1 MAERIQKVL
10 ARAGYGS
17 RRQLETWIEQ
27 GKVTVNGVAAS
38 LGDQLKEGDT
48 VKLDGKPCSP
58 KRLWQQPQ
66 QVLLYHKPVGEVCTR
81 NDPEG
86 RRTIF
91 QSLPAPEQG
100 RWVSVGRLDLN
111 TSGLIILTTDG
122 ELANQLMHPSNQ
134 MDREYAVRV
143 LGEVT
148 PEMMQQL
155 RDGVMLEDG
164 EAKFAD
170 IQESGG
176 EGANHWYH
184 VVIQE
189 GRNREVRRLWE
200 AIGVQV
206 SRLMR
211 LRYGPVIMPNKLKPG
226 RWMALEGKDLDNLYE
241 EAGLKSNAAAAV
253 KKTGRGAIRSTK
265 PAEKTS
271 KWPSKNPG
279 AEAEKP
285 ARSTDRKAGS
295 NDERPKRGVK
305 KARPE
310 KFNPRKAPR
319 IRGRD

>member
-10 ARAGYGS
+10 ARAGFGS
-17 RRQLETWIEQ
+17 RRQIESWIKEGRVSCNGET
-27 GKVTVNGVAAS
+27 AS
-38 LGDQLKEGDT
+38 LGDQISEGDRLR
-48 VKLDGKPCSP
+48 LDNKPLSP

-66 QVLLYHKPVGEVCTR
+66 QVILYNKPVGEVCTR
-81 NDPEG
+81 KDPEG

-91 QSLPAPEQG
+91 HSLPKPEQG

-122 ELANQLMHPSNQ
+122 ELANKLMHPANE

-155 RDGVMLEDG
+155 RDGVMLDDG
-164 EAKFAD
+164 EARFND

-176 EGANHWYH
+176 DGANKWFH

-200 AIGVQV
+200 AVGVQV

-211 LRYGPVIMPNKLKPG
+211 VRYGPIIMPNNLRIGHWTK
-226 RWMALEGKDLDNLYE
+226 LEGDDLDYLYE
-241 EAGLKSNAAAAV
+241 QAGMRPSSA
-253 KKTGRGAIRSTK
+253 K
-265 PAEKTS
+265 PLAK
-271 KWPSKNPG
+271 G
-279 AEAEKP
+279 
-285 ARSTDRKAGS
+285 
-295 NDERPKRGVK
+295 K
-305 KARPE
+305 KAPAATARDKNAKKPT
-310 KFNPRKAPR
+310 NPRKMRKPKTEESSKPAGRRPR
-319 IRGRD
+319 IRGR

>member
-1 MAERIQKVL
+1 MAAERIQKVL

-17 RRQLETWIEQ
+17 RRQLETWIQE
-27 GKVTVNGVAAS
+27 GKVTVNGAVAS
-38 LGDQLKEGDT
+38 LGDQIKEGDT
-48 VKLDGKPCSP
+48 IKLDGKPCSP
-58 KRLWQQPQ
+58 KRVWQQPQ

-122 ELANQLMHPSNQ
+122 ELANQLMHPSSE

-164 EAKFAD
+164 EAKFSD

-206 SRLMR
+206 SRLTR

-241 EAGLKSNAAAAV
+241 EAGLKSQAAAAQ
-253 KKTGRGAIRSTK
+253 KTGRGAIKTSKAADKPSK
-265 PAEKTS
+265 PAS
-271 KWPSKNPG
+271 KWPSK
-279 AEAEKP
+279 KP
-285 ARSTDRKAGS
+285 ADSEEK
-295 NDERPKRGVK
+295 PKRGGAK

>member
-17 RRQLETWIEQ
+17 RRQLEILIKE
-27 GKVTVNGVAAS
+27 GKVTVNGNVAS
-38 LGDQLKEGDT
+38 LGDQIEMGDT
-48 VKLDGKPCSP
+48 IRLDSKPISP
-58 KRLWQQPQ
+58 KRLWQHPQ
-66 QVLLYHKPVGEVCTR
+66 QVILYNKPVGEVCTR

-91 QSLPAPEQG
+91 QSLPSPEEG
-100 RWVSVGRLDLN
+100 RWVSVGRLDIS

-122 ELANQLMHPSNQ
+122 ELANKLMHPSNE

-148 PEMMQQL
+148 SEMMQNL
-155 RDGVMLEDG
+155 RDGIELEDG
-164 EAKFAD
+164 KAKFAD

-200 AIGVQV
+200 SQGVKV

-211 LRYGPVIMPNKLKPG
+211 VRYGPVIIPDQLRMG
-226 RWMALEGKDLDNLYE
+226 RWMMLEGGALEALYE
-241 EAGLKSNAAAAV
+241 AVDLQPKQAPKVGRAQREKKMRPIKTTERKVRQKTNQGSSKS
-253 KKTGRGAIRSTK
+253 KGKRS
-265 PAEKTS
+265 A
-271 KWPSKNPG
+271 
-279 AEAEKP
+279 
-285 ARSTDRKAGS
+285 
-295 NDERPKRGVK
+295 
-305 KARPE
+305 
-310 KFNPRKAPR
+310 R
-319 IRGRD
+319 IRGR

>member
-17 RRQLETWIEQ
+17 RRQLETWIEE
-27 GKVTVNGVAAS
+27 GKVTVNGSVAS

-134 MDREYAVRV
+134 MDREYAVRI

-226 RWMALEGKDLDNLYE
+226 RWMALEGKELDYLYE
-241 EAGLKSNAAAAV
+241 EAGLKSNAAAAT

-265 PAEKTS
+265 SADKTS
-271 KWPSKNPG
+271 KWPSKKPG
-279 AEAEKP
+279 AEAEKTS
-285 ARSTDRKAGS
+285 RSSDRKVGNS
-295 NDERPKRGVK
+295 DERPKRGVK

>member
-1 MAERIQKVL
+1 MADRIQKVL
-10 ARAGYGS
+10 ANAGFGS
-17 RRQLETWIEQ
+17 RRQIETWIKE
-27 GKVTVNGVAAS
+27 GKVTSNGQVVT
-38 LGDQLKEGDT
+38 LGAQISEGDT
-48 VKLDGKPCSP
+48 IRLDGKPCSP
-58 KRLWQQPQ
+58 KRLWQKPQ

-86 RRTIF
+86 RRTIY

-111 TSGLIILTTDG
+111 TSGLLILTTDG
-122 ELANQLMHPSNQ
+122 ELANQLMHPSNE

-148 PEMMQQL
+148 TDMMQNL

-200 AIGVQV
+200 AMGVQV
-206 SRLMR
+206 SRLVR

-226 RWMALEGKDLDNLYE
+226 RWMMLEGQDLDFLYE
-241 EAGLKSNAAAAV
+241 EAGLKPKASDKKAGRSSV
-253 KKTGRGAIRSTK
+253 KNLVAEAKETAKPKKDSRSK
-265 PAEKTS
+265 S
-271 KWPSKNPG
+271 KWP
-279 AEAEKP
+279 EKP
-285 ARSTDRKAGS
+285 TRNAREKAPAG
-295 NDERPKRGVK
+295 K
-305 KARPE
+305 KTKPE

-319 IRGRD
+319 IRGRGEN

>member
-17 RRQLETWIEQ
+17 RRQLETWIQE
-27 GKVTVNGVAAS
+27 GKVTVNGEVAT
-38 LGDQLKEGDT
+38 LGDQIKEGDT
-48 VKLDGKPCSP
+48 IKLDGKPCSP
-58 KRLWQQPQ
+58 KRVWQQPQ

-164 EAKFAD
+164 EAKFTD

-206 SRLMR
+206 SRLTR

-226 RWMALEGKDLDNLYE
+226 RWMPLEGKELDYLYE
-241 EAGLKSNAAAAV
+241 EAGLKSQAAAV
-253 KKTGRGAIRSTK
+253 QKTGRGAI
-265 PAEKTS
+265 KTS
-271 KWPSKNPG
+271 KAVEKASKPASKWPAKKPAST
-279 AEAEKP
+279 EEKP
-285 ARSTDRKAGS
+285 SRG
-295 NDERPKRGVK
+295 GVK
-305 KARPE
+305 KNRPE